1 MIRLR
6 PPNRWYQSGFLA
18 PTETNLGERAV
29 DANDKEFAAQ
39 VASAG
44 GALVKR
50 RGTGPFALRL
60 EQVQPALRAH
70 QREWQQRYQLQRI
83 GLFGCRGAGLP
94 GFTPAMRE
102 PRPPQP

>member
-1 MIRLR
+1 VSSNSTSAAVREQLLDR
-6 PPNRWYQSGFLA
+6 PPNRWYQSGFLT

-29 DANDKEFAAQ
+29 DANDEEFAAQ

-60 EQVQPALRAH
+60 EQVQPA
-70 QREWQQRYQLQRI
+70 
-83 GLFGCRGAGLP
+83 
-94 GFTPAMRE
+94 MR
-102 PRPPQP
+102 PRRTVMWMSGSNWIPSHPSPPCT